1 MGHRWGL
8 VWDWR
13 LMSFP
18 QFAVSQVSEAATNS
32 ISAVVR
38 VLNSLIT
45 NLSSIFS
52 SITSRVQLDSIV
64 LNNIQ
69 LSQGVN
75 VIPHTL
81 NRTLTGWKITRING
95 VSNIYDLQ
103 STSANVGVY
112 LYLNSSAAVQV
123 SIEVF

>member
-1 MGHRWGL
+1 
-8 VWDWR
+8 
-13 LMSFP
+13 MSFP

-64 LNNIQ
+64 LNNVQ
-69 LSQGVN
+69 LNEGMN

-103 STSANVGVY
+103 SMISANVGVY

>member
-1 MGHRWGL
+1 
-8 VWDWR
+8 
-13 LMSFP
+13 MSFP

-103 STSANVGVY
+103 STSANDGVY

>member
-8 VWDWR
+8 VWDWG

-103 STSANVGVY
+103 STSANDGVY